1 MLGGE
6 PQNVWA
12 NHTQHR
18 AVPGASELGLHFAER
33 VYQTYAFVLGSTEAA
48 TFLLCKHRSRNA

>member
-33 VYQTYAFVLGSTEAA
+33 VYQTHAFVLGSTEAA